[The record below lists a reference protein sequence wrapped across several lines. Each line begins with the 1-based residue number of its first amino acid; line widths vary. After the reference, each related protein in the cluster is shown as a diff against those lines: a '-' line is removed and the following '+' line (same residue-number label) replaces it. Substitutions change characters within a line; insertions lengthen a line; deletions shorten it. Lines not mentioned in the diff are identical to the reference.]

1 MDYEAN
7 QAVNPALDNAPHACT
22 KNASRLFFMPYVLK
36 ALGDRSFFEGMRDLV
51 YPTIAESYLADGTT
65 F

>member
-1 MDYEAN
+1 
-7 QAVNPALDNAPHACT
+7 
-22 KNASRLFFMPYVLK
+22 MPYVLK
-36 ALGDRSFFEGMRDLV
+36 ALGDGFSSRRYANARRRHRSFFEGMRDLV